1 MMRLSLGFQASA
13 LWKTVLWAAFFSAF
27 APGAQA
33 QTVSAKLMVCAAC
46 HGADGNSQLQGA
58 PSLAGQPKVF
68 IENQLVMIREGMRNI
83 TMMQGMLDGVS
94 DDEISAMAAHY
105 AALPLKKPPVDRQA
119 TLHALGEKK
128 SNEMRCGTCHLPNY
142 VGREQ
147 IPRLAG
153 QREDYLLH
161 SMRQFKSNQA
171 VGRDTIMAAS
181 LYGVGDDDLKAIA
194 HYLSRLAP
202 AVP

>member
-27 APGAQA
+27 APVAQA

-94 DDEISAMAAHY
+94 DGEISAMAAHY

-128 SNEMRCGTCHLPNY
+128 SMRCVVELVICPITWAANKFPGSLVSEKTICCTACGSSSPT
-142 VGREQ
+142 
-147 IPRLAG
+147 RLSGATPSW
-153 QREDYLLH
+153 QHRCMVLV
-161 SMRQFKSNQA
+161 M
-171 VGRDTIMAAS
+171 TT
-181 LYGVGDDDLKAIA
+181 
-194 HYLSRLAP
+194 
-202 AVP
+202 

>member
-1 MMRLSLGFQASA
+1 
-13 LWKTVLWAAFFSAF
+13 
-27 APGAQA
+27 
-33 QTVSAKLMVCAAC
+33 MVCAAC
-46 HGADGNSQLQGA
+46 HGADGNAQLQGA

-83 TMMQGMLDGVS
+83 PMMQDMLNGVS
-94 DDEISAMAAHY
+94 DDEIAAMAAHY

-119 TLHALGEKK
+119 TLYSVGEKK
-128 SNEMRCGTCHLPNY
+128 SSEMRCGICHLPNY

-161 SMRQFKSNQA
+161 SMQQFKSNQA
-171 VGRDTIMAAS
+171 VGRDTIMAES
-181 LYGVGDDDLKAIA
+181 LYGIGEDDLKAIA
-194 HYLSRLAP
+194 HFLSRLAP
-202 AVP
+202 AMP

>member
-1 MMRLSLGFQASA
+1 MRLSLTFRASA
-13 LWKTVLWAAFFSAF
+13 LWKTVLWAAFFSAL
-27 APGAQA
+27 APWAQA
-33 QTVSAKLMVCAAC
+33 QTVSVKLMVCAAC
-46 HGADGNSQLQGA
+46 HGADGNAQLQGA

-83 TMMQGMLDGVS
+83 PVMQGMLIGVS

-105 AALPLKKPPVDRQA
+105 AALPLKKPPVDRQV
-119 TLHALGEKK
+119 ALYLLGDKK
-128 SNEMRCGTCHLPNY
+128 SSDMRCGICHLPNY

-181 LYGVGDDDLKAIA
+181 LYGVGEDDLKAIA
-194 HYLSRLAP
+194 HFLSRLAP
-202 AVP
+202 SLP

>member
-1 MMRLSLGFQASA
+1 VRLSLTFRASA
-13 LWKTVLWAAFFSAF
+13 LLKTVLWTAFFSALT
-27 APGAQA
+27 PLAQA

-46 HGADGNSQLQGA
+46 HGADGNAQLQGA
-58 PSLAGQPKVF
+58 PSLAGQPKIF

-83 TMMQGMLDGVS
+83 PMMQGMLNGVT
-94 DDEISAMAAHY
+94 DDEISAMAVHY
-105 AALPLKKPPVDRQA
+105 AALPLKKPPADRQA
-119 TLHALGEKK
+119 ALYALGEKK
-128 SNEMRCGTCHLPNY
+128 SNEMRCGSCHLPNY

-171 VGRDTIMAAS
+171 IGRDTIMAAS

-194 HYLSRLAP
+194 YYLSRLAP
-202 AVP
+202 AAP